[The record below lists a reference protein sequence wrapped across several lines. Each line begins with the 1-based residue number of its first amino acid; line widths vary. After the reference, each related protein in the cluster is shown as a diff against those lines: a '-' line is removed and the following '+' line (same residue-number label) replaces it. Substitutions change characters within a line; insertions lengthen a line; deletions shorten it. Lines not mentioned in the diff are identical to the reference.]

1 MQKVSIM
8 IQSKVSVCAFTKS
21 VLITCQVIQKYSI
34 YMYTVYETT
43 TRGKGQI
50 CLKLTALVIS

>member
-8 IQSKVSVCAFTKS
+8 IQSKVSVCAFTKP
-21 VLITCQVIQKYSI
+21 VLITCLVIQKYSTLQI
-34 YMYTVYETT
+34 YETT
-43 TRGKGQI
+43 TWGKGQI